1 MKTTTN
7 RASALAKTLGA
18 FALMALPLPAAA
30 GACRTMAFLGTT
42 YTLCPA
48 TFGKDDLR
56 LWASAPDGQ
65 PILSFGRLNDLLA
78 REGKT
83 IGFAMN
89 AGMFAPDRHP
99 IGLTIVDGKQVT
111 PLVTR
116 AGPGNFGMLPN
127 GVFCVGST
135 RYAVIESRTYAA
147 NPPACRFATQ
157 SGPMLVIAGALHPMF
172 RDGSTSLHIRN
183 GVGVSP
189 DGKTA
194 IFAISDEPVNFYDFA
209 RLFRDALK
217 MPDALYL
224 DGSISRLAVPAL
236 GRQDA
241 GFPMGPIIGTVVDAA
256 GPSQ

>member
-1 MKTTTN
+1 
-7 RASALAKTLGA
+7 
-18 FALMALPLPAAA
+18 MALPVPAAA
-30 GACRTMAFLGTT
+30 SACRNLVFLEAT
-42 YTLCPA
+42 YTLCSA

-56 LWASAPDGQ
+56 LWASDPDGH
-65 PILSFGRLNDLLA
+65 PILSFGRLKDLLA
-78 REGKT
+78 SQGKA

-99 IGLTIVDGKQVT
+99 IGLTLVDGKQVA

-127 GVFCVGST
+127 GIFCVGRT

-147 NPPACRFATQ
+147 DPPACRYATQ
-157 SGPMLVIAGALHPMF
+157 SGPMLVIGGALHPMF

-183 GVGVSP
+183 GVGVSA
-189 DGKTA
+189 DGQTA
-194 IFAISDEPVNFYDFA
+194 VFAISDVPVNFHDFA
-209 RLFRDALK
+209 RLFRDELK
-217 MPDALYL
+217 MPEALYL
-224 DGSISRLAVPAL
+224 DGSISRLASPAL

-241 GFPMGPIIGTVVDAA
+241 GFPMGPIIGTVVDAG